1 MAQLA
6 GAAIEIVQR
15 SHVVLLAHTG
25 EGKMKKKVA
34 ELEGAELDYWV
45 AKAAGF
51 TPKIGS
57 HSSCLILEDP
67 SEVGVVLSYDLW
79 RYGSYG
85 YDFSPSTDWRVGG
98 PIIAREGIAIAH
110 FGSECKAAY
119 VNGDGYFA
127 SVDFRHSGP
136 TPLIAAMRAYV
147 ASKFGG
153 EVGDK

>member
-1 MAQLA
+1 
-6 GAAIEIVQR
+6 
-15 SHVVLLAHTG
+15 
-25 EGKMKKKVA
+25 MKKKVA

-45 AKAAGF
+45 AKAAGIHAETRF
-51 TPKIGS
+51 IQ
-57 HSSCLILEDP
+57 L
-67 SEVGVVLSYDLW
+67 
-79 RYGSYG
+79 SYG

-98 PIIAREGIAIAH
+98 PIIAREGIAIAQ
-110 FGSECKAAY
+110 FGSEYKAAC

-153 EVGDK
+153 EVGDD